1 MASIYMYM
9 YTYINRHIYIKRTPK
24 NNLKRSQ
31 SHGYIRSKRNAILS
45 SLLQA
50 VHLVLIRKLFELQC
64 QMIYTLLMSVLGQ
77 YEKG

>member
-1 MASIYMYM
+1 MYM

-31 SHGYIRSKRNAILS
+31 SHGYIRSKRNAILL